1 MPEGSGADVVVI
13 GLDRTF
19 SYASLSHAVRLVEE
33 GAAFVATSL
42 DCVLLTEGGV
52 VPGAGALVAAVRACV
67 DVVPV
72 CVGKPKRGDVRNGDV
87 AARGARR

>member
-1 MPEGSGADVVVI
+1 MVVI

-52 VPGAGALVAAVRACV
+52 IPGAGALVAAVRACV
-67 DVVPV
+67 DVRAGVR
-72 CVGKPKRGDVRNGDV
+72 GQAQRGDVRNGDV